1 MLTPLSFL
9 VLVAAALHLLL
20 AGAGVVRLLVQFP
33 SRRALDPVDLAR
45 YFRATDLARGF
56 WLYPLLGAGG
66 PVVTWT
72 AFGLALTT
80 AGGGDVL
87 LLLAASSV
95 LAALHVFTTTRAAPV
110 MMRIGHAE
118 DRADRLAPLIER
130 FARWSRPRTVLQ
142 VLTAGTLTWALMVL
156 APASSFPVVL
166 AILVPA
172 SLALESVLAGAA
184 ADQVI
189 VHLPARTKLGDAAYA
204 AYLQAVDL
212 TIGRRVYPAIGLS
225 SNVALTGVLLVS
237 LVTLD
242 PWPTAV
248 LAVCALAASL
258 AALVATRISVP
269 AIAGLARATN
279 RPPAAALDAFVRLG
293 RRRAAGLLLAW
304 ALLLT
309 LIVVG

>member
-66 PVVTWT
+66 PVVTWI

-80 AGGGDVL
+80 AVGGDVF
-87 LLLAASSV
+87 LLLAASSA

-110 MMRIGHAE
+110 MMRIGHTE

-130 FARWSRPRTVLQ
+130 FVRWSRPRTALQ

-156 APASSFPVVL
+156 APVSPLPVVL
-166 AILVPA
+166 AILLPI

-184 ADQVI
+184 ADQAV
-189 VHLPARTKLGDAAYA
+189 VHLPARAKLGDAAYA

-212 TIGRRVYPAIGLS
+212 KIGRRVYPAIGLS
-225 SNVALTGVLLVS
+225 SIVAMTGVLLAT
-237 LVTLD
+237 LVTTD
-242 PWPTAV
+242 AWPRAV
-248 LAVCALAASL
+248 LAACALAASL
-258 AALVATRISVP
+258 AALVSTRVSVP
-269 AIAGLARATN
+269 ALAGLARATT

-293 RRRAAGLLLAW
+293 RRWALTLLLAW
-304 ALLLT
+304 AVLLAL
-309 LIVVG
+309 VVVR